1 MLDHLVGL
9 LKLRVVRGVNLAV
22 RDLRSSDPYVVVRI
36 GKQKLKTRV
45 VKKSVNPEWDDELTL
60 SIEDPAVPIRLEVFD
75 KDTFVDDT
83 MGNAEVDIRPLVEI
97 VKMKLQDVADRT
109 VVKKLVPNRQN
120 CLAEESSIYISEG
133 KVKQDMVVRL
143 RNVESGEI
151 ELQLQWVDLPGSKGV

>member
-83 MGNAEVDIRPLVEI
+83 MGNAEVDIRPLVKI

-151 ELQLQWVDLPGSKGV
+151 ELQLQWIDLPGSKGV

>member
-9 LKLRVVRGVNLAV
+9 VRVRVLRGVNLAI

-36 GKQKLKTRV
+36 GKQRLRTKV
-45 VKKSVNPEWDDELTL
+45 VKKNTNPEWNEELTL
-60 SIEDPAVPIRLEVFD
+60 SIEDPAHPVRLEVFD
-75 KDTFVDDT
+75 KDTFVDDS
-83 MGNAEVDIRPLVEI
+83 MGTAELDIRPLVEV
-97 VKMKLQDVADRT
+97 VKMKLQDVADGT

-133 KVKQDMVVRL
+133 KVKQDLVIRL
-143 RNVESGEI
+143 KNVECGEI